1 MNDPNRAPKPS
12 SEYRDNQ
19 LVTREQFAFFFQQ
32 RVRWAELDPQGIVFN
47 PNYFVYFDTAVG
59 EYMRAIGY
67 GYPAGLSA
75 AGCDMFAVNA
85 NATFRG
91 SARYDDDLSIG
102 VRVARIGRTSF
113 SMEIAV
119 YRAQELLVVG
129 TMVYVTASLAD
140 KKPVPVPPAFIEAI
154 VAYEHVAPARAHAS
168 RPEPAL

>member
-1 MNDPNRAPKPS
+1 MNDSNRAPKPS
-12 SEYRDNQ
+12 SEYRGDNQ
-19 LVTREQFAFFFQQ
+19 LVKREQFAFFFTQ

-91 SARYDDDLSIG
+91 SARYDDDLAIG

-113 SMEIAV
+113 TVEIAV

-129 TMVYVTASLAD
+129 TMVYVTATLD
-140 KKPVPVPPAFIEAI
+140 THKPVPVPQQFIDAI
-154 VAYEHVAPARAHAS
+154 TAYEHVSPARA
-168 RPEPAL
+168 

>member
-1 MNDPNRAPKPS
+1 M
-12 SEYRDNQ
+12 RDDQ
-19 LVTREQFAFFFQQ
+19 LIAREQFAFFFEQ

-85 NATFRG
+85 NATFRS

-113 SMEIAV
+113 SVELAV
-119 YRAQELLVVG
+119 YRAHELLVVG
-129 TMVYVTASLAD
+129 TMVYVTASLED
-140 KKPVPVPPAFIEAI
+140 KKAVPVPQAFIDAI
-154 VAYEHVAPARAHAS
+154 IAYERVAPARA
-168 RPEPAL
+168 

>member
-1 MNDPNRAPKPS
+1 MNDSNRAPKPPG
-12 SEYRDNQ
+12 EYRDNQ
-19 LVTREQFAFFFQQ
+19 LVTREQFAFFFSQ

-75 AGCDMFAVNA
+75 AGCDMFAVSA

-91 SARYDDDLSIG
+91 SARYDDDLAIG

-113 SMEIAV
+113 TVELAV

-129 TMVYVTASLAD
+129 TMVYVTASLEG
-140 KKPVPVPPAFIEAI
+140 KKPVPVPQQFIDAI
-154 VAYEHVAPARAHAS
+154 VGFEQVTPVRMGSTPA
-168 RPEPAL
+168 